1 MNVYLDNAATSFP
14 KPREVIE
21 AMTQALLCGQGNAN
35 RSLSKEAMAFERAVY
50 ETRSLLCE
58 YFNFEA
64 VDHVIF
70 TKNITESL
78 NILLQGF
85 LKEGDWVLTSGIEHN
100 AVMRPLEF
108 LKNNRSVTYSMI
120 PLTET
125 YALDLVAL
133 EEGLKKNPALVL
145 VTSASNLTGD
155 YLDLEAIGRLCIQY
169 KVPFIVDAAQ
179 AAGVY
184 PIDMK
189 KANISALA
197 FTGHKSLLGPQGI
210 GGFLIDPELAKKISP
225 LIYGGTG
232 SASDSL
238 TQPEIMPDKFEAGT
252 GNTPGILGLKA
263 ALEFLVAKE
272 NPFEIFEHKVAMIE
286 RLQKGVKKLHG
297 VRCLGNADPRKRLGV
312 LAVDFMDHDNAE
324 VAYLLNKD
332 YGISTRVGMHCAP
345 MAHETYGTYPQGAV
359 RFSVSYA
366 TTIEEID
373 YTVDALSKILK
384 EGVSYG

>member
-14 KPREVIE
+14 KPKEVVD
-21 AMTQALLCGQGNAN
+21 AVSQALLSGQGNAN

-50 ETRSLLCE
+50 ETRMCLCDF
-58 YFNFEA
+58 FNFDA
-64 VDHVIF
+64 IDHVIF

-78 NILLQGF
+78 NVILQGV
-85 LKEGDWVLTSGIEHN
+85 LNEGDCVLTTSIEHN
-100 AVMRPLEF
+100 AVMRPLEH
-108 LKNNRSVTYSMI
+108 LKKSRSITYHVL
-120 PLTET
+120 PLTAS

-133 EEGLKKNPALVL
+133 EKALKMKPKLLVA
-145 VTSASNLTGD
+145 TSGSNLTGD
-155 YLDLEAIGRLCIQY
+155 FLDLEAIGGLCAKYQ
-169 KVPFIVDAAQ
+169 VPFIVDAAQ
-179 AAGVY
+179 AAGVI

-189 KANISALA
+189 KAHITALA

-210 GGFLIDPELAKKISP
+210 GGFLVEPDFAKSIKP

-238 TQPEIMPDKFEAGT
+238 MQPEIMPDKFESGT

-263 ALEFLVAKE
+263 ALEFLMAKE
-272 NPFEIFEHKVAMIE
+272 NPYEIFEHKAAMIE
-286 RLQKGVKKLHG
+286 RLQNGVKNLQG
-297 VRCLGNADPRKRLGV
+297 VRCLGNPDAKKRLGV
-312 LAVDFMDHDNAE
+312 LAVDFTEHDNSE
-324 VAYLLNKD
+324 VAYWLNKY

-345 MAHETYGTYPQGAV
+345 MAHETYGSYPQGAV

-366 TTIEEID
+366 TTEEEID
-373 YTVDALSKILK
+373 YTVDALAKILK